1 MGFSCIS
8 VNKKSKDKN
17 QKSIAF
23 TQKEMDD
30 INKEI
35 PYSSMVAKAKPQKE
49 MGNEFQMK
57 EVPEIEVSSGFDYDQ
72 HFRRMYEQKYLKE
85 YCNNKPQL

>member
-1 MGFSCIS
+1 
-8 VNKKSKDKN
+8 
-17 QKSIAF
+17 
-23 TQKEMDD
+23 
-30 INKEI
+30 
-35 PYSSMVAKAKPQKE
+35 MVAKAKPQKE